1 MGQFAAS
8 SRDLTL
14 NNAKFRPNPT
24 SMGCNNTTDHIACYT
39 SVVPTLQVDTLTL
52 PNSHRF
58 QAILKTGDALAIGLA
73 LASVIYFGGKVSG
86 GHFNPAVSFMMLLSN
101 KIDITKFVA
110 FIIAQVLGGTAA
122 FLFHS
127 YTK

>member
-1 MGQFAAS
+1 M
-8 SRDLTL
+8 L
-14 NNAKFRPNPT
+14 
-24 SMGCNNTTDHIACYT
+24 
-39 SVVPTLQVDTLTL
+39 LQSFTEFIGTFIFLGV
-52 PNSHRF
+52 
-58 QAILKTGDALAIGLA
+58 ILKTGDALAIGLA
-73 LASVIYFGGKVSG
+73 LAAVIYFGGKVSG